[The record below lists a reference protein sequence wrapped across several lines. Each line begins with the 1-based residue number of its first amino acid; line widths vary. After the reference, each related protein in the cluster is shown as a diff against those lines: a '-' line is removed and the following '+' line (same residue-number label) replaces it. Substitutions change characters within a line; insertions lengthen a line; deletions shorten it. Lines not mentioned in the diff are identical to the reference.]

1 MTVYLSLG
9 ANLGNREQTISRA
22 TDRLRQLGT
31 IAAVSDYFYSDPWGF
46 ESAHAFCNICLR
58 METTLSAPALLE
70 RTQAIERQLGRTH
83 KSADGHYSDRV
94 IDIDLIRAFDQ
105 KGDEII
111 ISSPELTLPHPLWE
125 QRNFVVIPLREVW
138 HSLH

>member
-22 TDRLRQLGT
+22 TDLLRQLGT
-31 IAAVSDYFYSDPWGF
+31 IAAVSDYFYSDPWGY

-70 RTQAIERQLGRTH
+70 RTQAIKELFIDVLPTQRFYEFMEQKIGKWGGATKFPRVLKGKRLEMWEEYV
-83 KSADGHYSDRV
+83 KSS
-94 IDIDLIRAFDQ
+94 Q
-105 KGDEII
+105 
-111 ISSPELTLPHPLWE
+111 
-125 QRNFVVIPLREVW
+125 
-138 HSLH
+138 

>member
-1 MTVYLSLG
+1 
-9 ANLGNREQTISRA
+9 
-22 TDRLRQLGT
+22 
-31 IAAVSDYFYSDPWGF
+31 
-46 ESAHAFCNICLR
+46 